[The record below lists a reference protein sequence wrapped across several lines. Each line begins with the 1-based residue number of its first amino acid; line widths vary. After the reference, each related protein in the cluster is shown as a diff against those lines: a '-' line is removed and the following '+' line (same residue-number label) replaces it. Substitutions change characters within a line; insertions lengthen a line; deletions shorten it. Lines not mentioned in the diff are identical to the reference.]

1 MIPNDDPDPEVR
13 LEQLCSAVKMVY
25 ASTYHADAK
34 AYLAL
39 TAHRLE
45 QEKMA
50 VVIQRVVGKVHGT
63 YLYPDIAGVARSLN
77 FYPMAGTRPEDG
89 VASVALGLGKTV
101 VEGGPCFRF
110 SPAHPRMPIQSF
122 SPRDYLENS
131 QREFMALDLS
141 RSRGAR
147 GPLAARTSIRVLDL
161 EVARR
166 HGTLHAVASTYSPDD
181 DAIYD
186 GLGRP
191 GIPVVTMAG
200 VLKGSKLP
208 LAETLSLLLKVG
220 SAGSSCPVE
229 IEFAV
234 NLSDRAGE
242 PHEFGFLQIRPMVP
256 GPDVTDVDI
265 VDLASEDTLGVASS
279 ALGNGILEDVRD
291 VVYVRPDRFSR
302 AATPLVAE
310 EVGTLNSRLRA
321 QSRPYLLIGPG
332 RWGSAD
338 PWLGI
343 PVRWAQISGVRCIVE
358 TDLDDHH
365 VDPSQ
370 GSHFFHNI
378 MSFGIGYLTVN
389 ARRGD
394 RLDLPWLESLPAA
407 EELNYVRHVR
417 FAEPLEI
424 ALNGRKGLGVILK
437 PGRRLHE
444 RPGRL
449 RFTV

>member
-1 MIPNDDPDPEVR
+1 MRTYRIRDRIAGVR
-13 LEQLCSAVKMVY
+13 IFV
-25 ASTYHADAK
+25 ADAES
-34 AYLAL
+34 YLAL

-50 VVIQRVVGKVHGT
+50 VVIQRIVGKVHGT
-63 YLYPDIAGVARSLN
+63 NLYPDIAGVARSPI

-89 VASVALGLGKTV
+89 VASEALGPGKTV
-101 VEGGPCFRF
+101 VEGGRCFRF
-110 SPAHPRMPIQSF
+110 PPAHPRMPIQSF
-122 SPRDYLENS
+122 SPRDYMEEDS
-131 QREFMALDLS
+131 QRDYMALDLS
-141 RSRGAR
+141 RSGGAR
-147 GPLAARTSIRVLDL
+147 GPLAARAGIQVLDL

-166 HGTLHAVASTYSPDD
+166 HGTLHPVASTYSPDD

-200 VLKGSKLP
+200 ILKGSKLP
-208 LAETLSLLLKVG
+208 PAWTLTLLLKVG
-220 SAGSSCPVE
+220 AAGSSCPVE

-242 PHEFGFLQIRPMVP
+242 PHEFGSLQIRPMVP

-265 VDLASEDTLGVASS
+265 VDLAPEDTLGVASG

-291 VVYVRPDRFSR
+291 VVCVRPDRFAR

-310 EVGTLNSRLRA
+310 ELGTLNPRLRA
-321 QSRPYLLIGPG
+321 QNRPYLLIGPG
-332 RWGSAD
+332 RWKGTD

-343 PVRWAQISGVRCIVE
+343 PVRWAQISGVRCTVE
-358 TDLDDHH
+358 TDLDDRH

-378 MSFGIGYLTVN
+378 VSFGIGYLTVN
-389 ARRGD
+389 VRRGG

-407 EELNYVRHVR
+407 EELDYVRHVR
-417 FAEPLEI
+417 IAEPLEI
-424 ALNGRKGLGVILK
+424 ALNGRKCVGVIETRAA
-437 PGRRLHE
+437 PARAPRAPALH
-444 RPGRL
+444 RSRG
-449 RFTV
+449 